1 MKKIETTTENRKD
14 VVKAI
19 CEITGESSR
28 YLGVPSCGYQIGKCF
43 VNRTGEVEFPDGD
56 EKLEEMILTGLVERG
71 LTEREEETEGV
82 EIKIPIGEHTGLSL
96 KNLVFMIHSKQ
107 YLLNKAFGRKAFQ
120 VDKEFLAKLQEIEPE
135 CRGEFL
141 ELLHSCKGN
150 ERNKGFYFTEDEI
163 VFEAFPFSEN
173 GEDMGAYA
181 KMASSMCA
189 AALDSKRVNPA
200 ETIAENEKYYMRI
213 WLLRLGLGGAE
224 GKKIRKV
231 MLANLKGHSAFR
243 TPEDIERARVRSRQ
257 RAESRKQAEKEVLEQ
272 AETEEDALM
281 NDSLSQLHSEE
292 TGIAQEK
299 TEA

>member
-1 MKKIETTTENRKD
+1 MKKIEITTENRKD

-19 CEITGESSR
+19 CEITGESSQ
-28 YLGVPSCGYQIGKCF
+28 YLGVPSCGYQIGKCI
-43 VNRTGEVEFPDGD
+43 VNRTGEVELPGGD
-56 EKLEEMILTGLVERG
+56 EKLEEMILAGLVERG
-71 LTEREEETEGV
+71 LVEREEGLEGM
-82 EIKIPIGEHTGLSL
+82 EIKIPMGEHTGLSL

-107 YLLNKAFGRKAFQ
+107 YLLNKAVGRKAFQ
-120 VDKEFLAKLQEIEPE
+120 VNEEFLVKLKETEPE
-135 CRGEFL
+135 GRGEFL

-181 KMASSMCA
+181 KLASSICA

-224 GKKIRKV
+224 GKIIRKV
-231 MLANLKGHSAFR
+231 MLTNLKGHSAFR
-243 TPEDIERARVRSRQ
+243 TLEDIERARVRGRQ
-257 RAESRKQAEKEVLEQ
+257 RGEARKQAEQEVLEQ
-272 AETEEDALM
+272 EEAERDSLM
-281 NDSLSQLHSEE
+281 NDSVNQLLSEE
-292 TGIAQEK
+292 NVITEEK
-299 TEA
+299 EEP

>member
-28 YLGVPSCGYQIGKCF
+28 YMGVPSCGYRIGKCI
-43 VNRTGEVEFPDGD
+43 VNRTGEVELPDGD
-56 EKLEEMILTGLVERG
+56 EKLEEMILAGLMERGLVEM
-71 LTEREEETEGV
+71 EEETEGL
-82 EIKIPIGEHTGLSL
+82 EIKIPMGEHTGLSL
-96 KNLVFMIHSKQ
+96 KNLIFMLHSKQ
-107 YLLNKAFGRKAFQ
+107 YLLNRAVGRKAFR
-120 VDKEFLAKLQEIEPE
+120 VDEGFLTKLQETEPE
-135 CRGEFL
+135 GRGEFL

-163 VFEAFPFSEN
+163 VFETFPFSEN
-173 GEDMGAYA
+173 GEDIGAYA
-181 KMASSMCA
+181 KLASSMCA
-189 AALDSKRVNPA
+189 VALDSKRVNPA

-243 TPEDIERARVRSRQ
+243 TPEDIERARVRGRQ
-257 RAESRKQAEKEVLEQ
+257 RAEARKQTEQEVLDQ
-272 AETEEDALM
+272 AEAERGALM
-281 NDSLSQLHSEE
+281 NDSVNQLLSEE
-292 TGIAQEK
+292 TGITEEK
-299 TEA
+299 EEP

>member
-1 MKKIETTTENRKD
+1 MKKIITTTENRKD

-19 CEITGESSR
+19 CEIIGENSR
-28 YLGVPSCGYQIGKCF
+28 YLGVPSCGYQIGKCI
-43 VNRTGEVEFPDGD
+43 VNRTGEVELPDGD
-56 EKLEEMILTGLVERG
+56 EKLEELILAGLMERG
-71 LTEREEETEGV
+71 LAEMEEETEDL
-82 EIKIPIGEHTGLSL
+82 EIKIPMGEHTGLSL

-120 VDKEFLAKLQEIEPE
+120 VDKGFLTKLQETELE
-135 CRGEFL
+135 GRGEFL

-150 ERNKGFYFTEDEI
+150 ERNKGFYFTVDEI

-181 KMASSMCA
+181 KLASSMCA

-213 WLLRLGLGGAE
+213 WLLRLNLGGAE

-243 TPEDIERARVRSRQ
+243 TPEDIERARVRGRQ
-257 RAESRKQAEKEVLEQ
+257 RAEARKQAEQEVLGQ
-272 AETEEDALM
+272 AETEEDTLM
-281 NDSLSQLHSEE
+281 NDSVSQLHSEE

-299 TEA
+299 TEP

>member
-19 CEITGESSR
+19 CEITGESAQ
-28 YLGVPSCGYQIGKCF
+28 YLGVPSCGYQIGKCI
-43 VNRTGEVEFPDGD
+43 VNRIGEVELPDGD
-56 EKLEEMILTGLVERG
+56 EKLEEMIFVGLMDRGLVER
-71 LTEREEETEGV
+71 EEEMEGL
-82 EIKIPIGEHTGLSL
+82 EIKIPMGEHTGLSL

-107 YLLNKAFGRKAFQ
+107 YLLNKAVGRKAFQ
-120 VDKEFLAKLQEIEPE
+120 VNGEFLVKLQETEPE
-135 CRGEFL
+135 GRGEFL

-150 ERNKGFYFTEDEI
+150 EWNKGFYFTEDEI

-181 KMASSMCA
+181 KLASSMCA

-224 GKKIRKV
+224 GKKIRQV

-243 TPEDIERARVRSRQ
+243 TPEDIERARVRGRQ
-257 RAESRKQAEKEVLEQ
+257 RAEARKLAEQEVLGR
-272 AETEEDALM
+272 AEAEEDTLM
-281 NDSLSQLHSEE
+281 NDTVNQLHSEE
-292 TGIAQEK
+292 TGITQEK
-299 TEA
+299 TEL

>member
-19 CEITGESSR
+19 CEITGEDSR
-28 YLGVPSCGYQIGKCF
+28 YLGVPSCGYQIGKCI
-43 VNRTGEVEFPDGD
+43 VNRTSEVELPDGD
-56 EKLEEMILTGLVERG
+56 EKLEEIILAGLVERG
-71 LTEREEETEGV
+71 LAEREEETEGL
-82 EIKIPIGEHTGLSL
+82 EIKIPMGKHTGLSL
-96 KNLVFMIHSKQ
+96 KNLVFMINSKQ
-107 YLLNKAFGRKAFQ
+107 YLLNKAVGRKAFR
-120 VDKEFLAKLQEIEPE
+120 VDEGFLTKLQETEPE
-135 CRGEFL
+135 GRGEFL

-181 KMASSMCA
+181 KLASSMCA

-224 GKKIRKV
+224 GKKIRQV

-243 TPEDIERARVRSRQ
+243 TPEDIERARVRGRQ
-257 RAESRKQAEKEVLEQ
+257 RAEARKQAEQEVLEQ
-272 AETEEDALM
+272 AEADEDALM
-281 NDSLSQLHSEE
+281 NDSVNQLLSEE
-292 TGIAQEK
+292 TGITEEK
-299 TEA
+299 EEP

>member
-1 MKKIETTTENRKD
+1 MKKIITTTENRKD

-19 CEITGESSR
+19 CEIIGEDSR
-28 YLGVPSCGYQIGKCF
+28 YLGVPSCGYQIGKCI
-43 VNRTGEVEFPDGD
+43 VNRNGEVELPDGD
-56 EKLEEMILTGLVERG
+56 EKLEEMILAGLVERG
-71 LTEREEETEGV
+71 LVEREEETEEV
-82 EIKIPIGEHTGLSL
+82 EIKIPMGEHTGLSL

-107 YLLNKAFGRKAFQ
+107 YLLNKAFGTKTFR
-120 VDKEFLAKLQEIEPE
+120 VDEGFLTKLQETDPE
-135 CRGEFL
+135 GRGEFL

-181 KMASSMCA
+181 KLASSMCTA
-189 AALDSKRVNPA
+189 VLESKRVNPA

-224 GKKIRKV
+224 GKKIRQV

-243 TPEDIERARVRSRQ
+243 TPEDIERARVRGRQ
-257 RAESRKQAEKEVLEQ
+257 RAEARKQAEQKVLEQ
-272 AETEEDALM
+272 EEAERDALM
-281 NDSLSQLHSEE
+281 NDSVNQLLSEE
-292 TGIAQEK
+292 TGITEEK
-299 TEA
+299 EET